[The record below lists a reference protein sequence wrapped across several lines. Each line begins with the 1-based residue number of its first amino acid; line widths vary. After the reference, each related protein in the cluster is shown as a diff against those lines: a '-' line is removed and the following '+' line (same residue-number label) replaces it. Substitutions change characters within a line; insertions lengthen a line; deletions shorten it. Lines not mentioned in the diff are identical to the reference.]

1 VSELHP
7 RLAELRVE
15 LERTRTALLETIAAV
30 PADAAATVPAPGTWS
45 VAEIVEHLQIVEDGI
60 GRRLGQLAKQA
71 ELLGAETES
80 TSVLGALDRFSLR
93 VRSRAIKAPAGV
105 TPTGVRT
112 LSESIAALGI
122 SRARLLE
129 LLRRV
134 SGRALSE
141 LKAPHPLIGPLD
153 FYQWLLFLAQ
163 HEERHAAQIRETLSR
178 LSDPASAGR
187 DNTTL

>member
-1 VSELHP
+1 
-7 RLAELRVE
+7 
-15 LERTRTALLETIAAV
+15 
-30 PADAAATVPAPGTWS
+30 
-45 VAEIVEHLQIVEDGI
+45 VEHLQIVEDGI
-60 GRRLGQLAKQA
+60 GRRLSQLAKQA

-105 TPTGVRT
+105 TPTGART

-129 LLRRV
+129 LLSRV
-134 SGRALSE
+134 TGRALSE